1 MGRGR
6 FAMKLSEQLD
16 RSDLSSL
23 ERVAEGRSST
33 VPESM
38 ADRLLALGL
47 VQKADHHAGAAVA
60 LQLTTVGLSLI
71 HSSDQ

>member
-1 MGRGR
+1 
-6 FAMKLSEQLD
+6 MKLSEQLE
-16 RSDLSSL
+16 RSDLASL
-23 ERVAEGRSST
+23 ERVAEGRSSS

-47 VQKADHHAGAAVA
+47 VQKAGHQAGHAVA
-60 LQLTTVGLSLI
+60 LQLTSVGLSLI

>member
-1 MGRGR
+1 
-6 FAMKLSEQLD
+6 MKFSEQLD
-16 RSDLSSL
+16 RIDLASL

-33 VPESM
+33 VPDPL

-47 VQKADHHAGAAVA
+47 VQKAEDRA
-60 LQLTTVGLSLI
+60 LQLTSVGLSLI